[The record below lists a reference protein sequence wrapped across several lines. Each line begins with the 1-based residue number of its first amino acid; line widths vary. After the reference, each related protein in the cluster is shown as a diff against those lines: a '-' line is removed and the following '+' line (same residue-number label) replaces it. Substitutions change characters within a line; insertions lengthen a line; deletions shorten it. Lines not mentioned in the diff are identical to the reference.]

1 MMQGIHEKN
10 HLKRRSHRL
19 RRAWGCIIQVV
30 LSGDQFL
37 TSTKSL
43 RHIDFTKKAKNMKS
57 ITLILILLTYTT
69 IFSKGQITGVY
80 SIERFDENLDCNI
93 YFFKSGSYYIEL
105 SENVTSDIIE
115 SLVLSYGIISVTDN
129 ELTLIDQVHKYKIK
143 LVVENNSLKVV
154 QGFGFLLDK
163 PFLYYNIITT
173 SEPKFISSNTNS
185 LHLQEE
191 RERFKKAHLTLA
203 LLNFGLFENEQGFKL
218 KIGQDNK
225 YKLEFKNI
233 IISEGEW
240 LRFDNELEFKD
251 IYLNH
256 SFYALINEKVIIS
269 KLLPG
274 DYKGCSLFKK

>member
-1 MMQGIHEKN
+1 M
-10 HLKRRSHRL
+10 
-19 RRAWGCIIQVV
+19 
-30 LSGDQFL
+30 
-37 TSTKSL
+37 KSL
-43 RHIDFTKKAKNMKS
+43 
-57 ITLILILLTYTT
+57 TLILILLTYTT

-203 LLNFGLFENEQGFKL
+203 LLNFGVFENEQGFKL